1 MDGLGIECDSA
12 SVLFNCSWSRQMNEP
27 VNEPVKIVQFVIG
40 QGNAPD
46 LCLDD
51 KGNLYKMEYT
61 GRHDITLVKQVVH
74 IVIP

>member
-1 MDGLGIECDSA
+1 MNEP
-12 SVLFNCSWSRQMNEP
+12 MNEP
-27 VNEPVKIVQFVIG
+27 VRIVQFVIG

-61 GRHDITLVKQVVH
+61 GRHDITLVKQSVH